1 MALSWPSFSL
11 SLVVHI
17 KLSRKANDVFVQL
30 IFYCLKRLDRER
42 RNAARSLSVF
52 FAWREMWKFIYKVI
66 MEKIF
71 KRGQTTFSAVV
82 LEWVLQ
88 LFMSCTRERQR
99 IMAHFI
105 LPFAIT
111 FYVNQFNFHFIAFF
125 CLSFPLPLIL
135 TENTWNELGRWCLN
149 FSWISRERWKKDQTF
164 EAARRMF
171 VAVRAWWWVLLEF
184 FIVHVARVHF
194 GEFDK

>member
-1 MALSWPSFSL
+1 MQQEVSL
-11 SLVVHI
+11 
-17 KLSRKANDVFVQL
+17 
-30 IFYCLKRLDRER
+30 C
-42 RNAARSLSVF
+42 F

-66 MEKIF
+66 MEQIF
-71 KRGQTTFSAVV
+71 KRADDISGCRSGMSSSTIHV
-82 LEWVLQ
+82 LH
-88 LFMSCTRERQR
+88 ERQR

-125 CLSFPLPLIL
+125 CLSLPLPLLL

-149 FSWISRERWKKDQTF
+149 FSWISREQWKKDQTF

-171 VAVRAWWWVLLEF
+171 VAVRAWWWDF
-184 FIVHVARVHF
+184 AGIFHRPWCACTFWRIR
-194 GEFDK
+194 